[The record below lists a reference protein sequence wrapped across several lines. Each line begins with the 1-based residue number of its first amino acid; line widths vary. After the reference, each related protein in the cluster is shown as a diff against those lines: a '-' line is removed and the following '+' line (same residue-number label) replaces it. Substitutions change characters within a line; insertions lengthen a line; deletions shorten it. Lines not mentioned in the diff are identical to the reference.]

1 MTIPRLYYVT
11 AGLDPDTAFATW
23 SAVLSPLFE
32 PRPWARS
39 KSLPTGSANGA
50 ILGDMIIAKV
60 AFEPQAFLRDAERIA
75 VTPGHILLHLY
86 MSGGFTGMISGEQ
99 TSIGPGKVAVIDLAH
114 EVRTRAFASNTLSL
128 VVPRTMLPDMAPGTL
143 KSRLDAAR
151 NELLAAHIRSLQERS
166 MQISEEEVGA
176 AVADTVEFLKRL
188 FTQPDHL
195 AQNAR
200 NAEEDLLSLAQAV
213 IRDHLA
219 IGKLSPDFLADRL
232 GISRASLYRVF
243 APHGGIMRYVQERR
257 LIAVRAA
264 LSDPLETRK
273 LSRIA
278 ADLGFNSEAHFSRAF
293 RQRFGITASDYRRT
307 QLEASLHTQLT
318 SPEVVNQWWV
328 DVATRARP
336 AGT

>member
-1 MTIPRLYYVT
+1 
-11 AGLDPDTAFATW
+11 
-23 SAVLSPLFE
+23 
-32 PRPWARS
+32 
-39 KSLPTGSANGA
+39 
-50 ILGDMIIAKV
+50 
-60 AFEPQAFLRDAERIA
+60 
-75 VTPGHILLHLY
+75 
-86 MSGGFTGMISGEQ
+86 
-99 TSIGPGKVAVIDLAH
+99 
-114 EVRTRAFASNTLSL
+114 
-128 VVPRTMLPDMAPGTL
+128 
-143 KSRLDAAR
+143 
-151 NELLAAHIRSLQERS
+151 

-176 AVADTVEFLKRL
+176 AVADTAEFLKRL

-328 DVATRARP
+328 DVATRRDRQVPSGGQRAHWKQHEAQDFARTARHRPNRKIAPPSTKVGTNSCKASQSRHFKEKPVHPVGLMPHAKALSRYQP
-336 AGT
+336 AR